1 MSHNEDPFAPA
12 VETAH
17 EWLAKVAR
25 QLGTDDRR
33 FAHRVL
39 RAWLHAVR
47 DRIGVNSAAHLS
59 AQLPALLRGEF
70 FEGWQPSHVPTGH
83 DPIEFVDQ
91 FARSA
96 GVTRGSVA
104 GLAGLVTD
112 ALDALFS
119 PGQLDRIFA
128 TFPLALQDLLSGD
141 ERAVDFEDEY
151 PPFPKALDPQVRIG
165 ELEQQIA
172 ALSDAVT
179 VLSREQGAVTTGRV
193 TRRIVVAQQASGNT
207 RD

>member
-12 VETAH
+12 METAH
-17 EWLAKVAR
+17 RWLAQVAR

-39 RAWLHAVR
+39 RAWLHGVR
-47 DRIGVNSAAHLS
+47 DRIGVNSAAHFS
-59 AQLPALLRGEF
+59 AQLPELLRGEF
-70 FEGWQPSHVPTGH
+70 FEGWRPSHVPLGH
-83 DPIEFVDQ
+83 DPLEFVDQ
-91 FARSA
+91 FARAA

-112 ALDALFS
+112 ALDVLVS

-128 TFPLALQDLLSGD
+128 AFPPDLADLLAGD
-141 ERAVDFEDEY
+141 ELAVDFEDEY
-151 PPFPKALDPQVRIG
+151 PPFPLALDPQDTIG

-172 ALSDAVT
+172 ALTDAVA
-179 VLSREQGAVTTGRV
+179 VL
-193 TRRIVVAQQASGNT
+193 TRAQAHA
-207 RD
+207 